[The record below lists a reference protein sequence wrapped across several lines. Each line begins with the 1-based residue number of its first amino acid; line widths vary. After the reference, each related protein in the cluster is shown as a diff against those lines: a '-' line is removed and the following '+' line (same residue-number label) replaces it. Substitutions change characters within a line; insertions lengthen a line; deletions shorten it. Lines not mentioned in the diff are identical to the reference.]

1 MRLLDFLTAE
11 TDLRST
17 RVIVMSALAGSS
29 NALVVVI
36 INNVA
41 QDFAKLNFRYLLMFS
56 LCILL
61 YVITKK
67 YSLYETAIT
76 VRTAMYRAN
85 IRISDKVR
93 RTSLMSLETIGK
105 TTIYTTMAE
114 NTEIVYEAS
123 RKLVNGLS
131 QTVMLF
137 LSFIYI
143 AILSMTAFWFSIA
156 MIASAVLI
164 YLVNQKVISE
174 GLRSASVKE
183 GEYFDT
189 MNHILE
195 GFKEIKMNMKK
206 SEDLI
211 RNYLEKISLSTKDLQ
226 IGTENKVIANYIFI
240 QIFFYLLLGSI
251 VFVLPQTSSVTP
263 RVVGQITAVIL
274 FIIGPLGNVVE
285 AIPLIMKA
293 NMSLER
299 FENLERR
306 LEDSDDMK
314 HTAED
319 TILRHKKTFDTITLK
334 RVIFTYPESPAKQS
348 FTVGPI
354 DLTIK
359 RGEIVFLV
367 GGNGSGKTTLLK
379 ILTGLYY
386 PQSGTIMVDDIV
398 VNMTNYTYYRD
409 LISVIFTESHVFD
422 RLYGIDKVDESQLND
437 LMNMMELSEKTSYV
451 EGKFT
456 DIKLSTGQRKRLAL
470 LESLMEGKAIYV
482 LDEVAADQDPHFR
495 RFFYEKILRKM
506 QNEGKTIIAAT
517 HDDKYFYVA
526 NRVFKMDYGKITAD
540 RHHAERK

>member
-17 RVIVMSALAGSS
+17 RVIVMSTLAGSA
-29 NALVVVI
+29 NAMVVVI

-41 QDFAKLNFRYLLMFS
+41 QDFSELNFRSLLMFS

-61 YVITKK
+61 YVVTKK
-67 YSLYETAIT
+67 YSLYETATT

-85 IRISDKVR
+85 MRISDKIR

-105 TTIYTTMAE
+105 TQIYTTMAE

-123 RKLVNGLS
+123 RKMVNGIS
-131 QTVMLF
+131 QIVMLVF
-137 LSFIYI
+137 CFIYI

-156 MIASAVLI
+156 MIGSAVLI
-164 YLVNQKVISE
+164 YILNQKKISE
-174 GLRSASVKE
+174 GLRAAANKE

-195 GFKEIKMNMKK
+195 GFKEIKMNVKK
-206 SEDLI
+206 SEDLL
-211 RNYLEKISLSTKDLQ
+211 RNYLEKISRSTKELQ
-226 IGTENKVIANYIFI
+226 IGTENRVIANYIFI
-240 QIFFYLLLGSI
+240 QIFFYILLGSI
-251 VFVLPQTSSVTP
+251 VFVLPQTSSVTVK
-263 RVVGQITAVIL
+263 VVGQITAVIL

-285 AIPLIMKA
+285 AIPLILKA

-299 FENLERR
+299 FDNLEKL

-314 HTAED
+314 HTAPD
-319 TILRHKKTFDTITLK
+319 AILRSKETFDAITLK
-334 RVIFTYPESPAKQS
+334 RVIFTYPETPAKQS

-359 RGEIVFLV
+359 RGEVVFLV

-386 PQSGTIMVDDIV
+386 PQSGTIMVDDIA
-398 VNMTNYTYYRD
+398 VNMTNYAYYRD
-409 LISVIFTESHVFD
+409 LIAVIFTESHVFD
-422 RLYGIDKVDESQLND
+422 RLYGIDDVDEIKLNE
-437 LMNMMELSEKTSYV
+437 LINMMELVDKTSYV

-470 LESLMEGKAIYV
+470 IESLMENRAVYV

-495 RFFYEKILRKM
+495 KYFYDNILRKM
-506 QNEGKTIIAAT
+506 QSEGKTIIAAT

-526 NRVFKMDYGKITAD
+526 DRVLKMDYGKITED
-540 RHHAERK
+540 RHHGQHK

>member
-17 RVIVMSALAGSS
+17 RVIVMSALAGSA
-29 NALVVVI
+29 NAMVVVI

-41 QDFAKLNFRYLLMFS
+41 QDFSQLNFRSLLMFS

-61 YVITKK
+61 YVVTKK
-67 YSLYETAIT
+67 YSLYETATT
-76 VRTAMYRAN
+76 VRTAMYRSN
-85 IRISDKVR
+85 MRISDKIR

-105 TTIYTTMAE
+105 THIYTTMAD

-123 RKLVNGLS
+123 RKMVNGLS
-131 QTVMLF
+131 SLVMLF
-137 LSFIYI
+137 FCFIYI
-143 AILSMTAFWFSIA
+143 AVLSTTAFWFAAA
-156 MIASAVLI
+156 MIGSAIII
-164 YLVNQKVISE
+164 YIINQKAISE
-174 GLRSASVKE
+174 GLRSAAKKE

-195 GFKEIKMNMKK
+195 GFKEIKMNVKK
-206 SEDLI
+206 SEDLL
-211 RNYLEKISLSTKDLQ
+211 RNYLEKISRSTKEMQ

-251 VFVLPQTSSVTP
+251 VFVLPQTSSVT
-263 RVVGQITAVIL
+263 VKTIGQITAVIL

-285 AIPLIMKA
+285 AIPLILKA

-299 FENLERR
+299 FDNLEKL
-306 LEDSDDMK
+306 LENADDMK
-314 HTAED
+314 HTAPD
-319 TILRHKKTFDTITLK
+319 AILKSKETFDAITLK
-334 RVIFTYPESPAKQS
+334 RLTFTYPESEAKQS

-354 DLTIK
+354 DLSIK

-379 ILTGLYY
+379 MLTGLYY
-386 PQSGTIMVDDIV
+386 PQSGTIMVDDIA

-422 RLYGIDKVDESQLND
+422 RLYGIDNVDEIKLNE
-437 LMNMMELSEKTSYV
+437 LINLMELAEKASYV
-451 EGKFT
+451 DGKFT

-470 LESLMEGKAIYV
+470 IESLMEDKAVYV

-495 RFFYEKILRKM
+495 KYFYDTILRKM

-526 NRVFKMDYGKITAD
+526 DRVFKMDYGKITED
-540 RHHAERK
+540 GHHGNHN